1 MLPSAEL
8 DLATDIPMTAA
19 QAVALV
25 VLAIDR
31 LGPATLRTISTG
43 RQVQVEV
50 PDRYTAEIFRAAL
63 ARTAARR
70 PTDSLVKV
78 ASPAAG

>member
-1 MLPSAEL
+1 MLPTAEL
-8 DLATDIPMTAA
+8 DLAMDMTVTAA

-25 VLAIDR
+25 ALAIDR

-50 PDRYTAEIFRAAL
+50 PDLYTAEIFRAAL
-63 ARTAARR
+63 ARTATRR

-78 ASPAAG
+78 ASSAAG